1 MRHIIPQLLHIAAWV
16 LLAVMF
22 LPSCT
27 TTTKIV
33 CPQLSPPPASVV
45 DTLGDLGASDPSAS
59 AWTIDLDKHYQK
71 LERCQ

>member
-1 MRHIIPQLLHIAAWV
+1 MKPFVGADLLVI
-16 LLAVMF
+16 LLLTLF
-22 LPSCT
+22 LFGLFGCA

-33 CPQLSPPPASVV
+33 CPQLAPPPASVV
-45 DTLGDLGASDPSAS
+45 GALAGLGSDPSAS